1 MMVVSFN
8 SYTIGATIGA
18 GTVAL
23 PGAPELSPV
32 LIGVRVAQYF
42 VVCVCFFFF
51 TIVCHFVLFRL
62 DIVLFVL
69 LLNYVF
75 RLSLWYLQIFLAIY
89 N

>member
-8 SYTIGATIGA
+8 SYTTGATIGA

-23 PGAPELSPV
+23 PGAPLPRINWGSCCSIFCC
-32 LIGVRVAQYF
+32 L
-42 VVCVCFFFF
+42 CMLFFF

-75 RLSLWYLQIFLAIY
+75 RLSLWYLQIFLVIY

>member
-51 TIVCHFVLFRL
+51 YHCLSFCPFSFGHCVICPSSELRLPIVPLVSSNFSRNL
-62 DIVLFVL
+62 
-69 LLNYVF
+69 
-75 RLSLWYLQIFLAIY
+75 
-89 N
+89 